1 MKSLDASETHVI
13 WSADLRPRLNI
24 LPGDTIEVH
33 TSLGSGARYLQSAT
47 PEDIRQVT
55 ATSPGLSLSGP
66 IFVEGAEPGD
76 ALGIELCEIA
86 IAPWGYTTVAPGFG
100 LLTDEF
106 PEPAFRSWDLSMG
119 DSARFNDNISVQ
131 LRPFLGAVG
140 VAPPPGQVLPSI
152 PPTRWGGNLDLRRF
166 TAGSTL
172 FLPIAA
178 EGALLSVGDAH
189 GAQGDGEVCGSAI
202 ETSARAVL
210 RITLHKARPL
220 PYPALRT
227 LSSGPADLG
236 GEGAYVTT
244 GVGPDL
250 YAAAQDAVRGLI
262 AWLASQCGLSRVEAY
277 MLCSVC
283 LELAISEVVDRPNWV
298 VSAAMPLAIF
308 GQSKPASP

>member
-1 MKSLDASETHVI
+1 MKALDANETHVI
-13 WSADLRPRLNI
+13 WSADLEPRLRI
-24 LPGDTIEVH
+24 MPGDTIEVQ

-47 PEDIRQVT
+47 PDDIREIT
-55 ATSPGLSLSGP
+55 ATSPGLSLTGP

-76 ALGIELCEIA
+76 VLGIELCAIA

-100 LLTDEF
+100 LLADEF
-106 PEPAFRSWDLSMG
+106 PQPAFRSWDLSMG
-119 DSARFNDNISVQ
+119 DSAHFNDNITVQ
-131 LRPFLGAVG
+131 LRPFLGVVG
-140 VAPPPGQVLPSI
+140 VAPPPGQVLPTI
-152 PPTRWGGNLDLRRF
+152 PPTRWGGNLDVRRF
-166 TAGSTL
+166 TASSTL
-172 FLPIAA
+172 FLPVAT

-202 ETSARAVL
+202 ETSARAIL
-210 RITLHKARPL
+210 RITLHKGRPL
-220 PYPALRT
+220 AYPALRT
-227 LSSGPADLG
+227 HSSGLDLG

-262 AWLASQCGLSRVEAY
+262 AWLVSQCGLSRVEAY

-308 GQSKPASP
+308 GRRKPASP

>member
-1 MKSLDASETHVI
+1 MKSLDANETHVI
-13 WSADLRPRLNI
+13 WSADLAPCLRI
-24 LPGDTIEVH
+24 MPGDTIEVQ

-47 PEDIRQVT
+47 PDDIREVT
-55 ATSPGLSLSGP
+55 AISPGLSLTGP

-76 ALGIELCEIA
+76 VLGIELCAIG

-106 PEPAFRSWDLSMG
+106 PEPAFEAGIFRWATPPVSTT
-119 DSARFNDNISVQ
+119 ISPCSCV
-131 LRPFLGAVG
+131 LFLGGRGGTAAWTGCRRPFHQ
-140 VAPPPGQVLPSI
+140 PGGGETSI
-152 PPTRWGGNLDLRRF
+152 FRRF
-166 TAGSTL
+166 TARSTL
-172 FLPIAA
+172 FLPVAT

-202 ETSARAVL
+202 ETSARAAL
-210 RITLHKARPL
+210 RITLHKGCPL
-220 PYPALRT
+220 TYPALRT
-227 LSSGPADLG
+227 HSSGPDLG
-236 GEGAYVTT
+236 GEGAYITT

-262 AWLASQCGLSRVEAY
+262 AWLVSQCGLSRVEAY

-308 GQSKPASP
+308 GQSKPASS